1 MKAFTYYNPK
11 SVEDAIAVLGA
22 EEKDSR
28 LLAGGTDLLGE
39 MKNLYLSPD
48 RLINLKAVPGLD
60 KISFSSAE
68 GLKIGALATLSVL
81 AENKMVRANYP
92 GLAEAA
98 ESVGSPQLRNMGTV
112 GGNICQRPRCWY
124 YRGVEYPCLRKNG
137 SVCFA
142 VSGRNKY
149 HAILKGGPCF
159 IVHPSDVAPMLM
171 AYGARLAI
179 GGRKGSR
186 TVSMDEFFILP
197 ERDVTRENILERGE
211 IITGITVPPPAA
223 GQKDCYLKFK
233 ERESRDFTLASA
245 AVVLEMDGKTCRRAS
260 LVLGG
265 VSPAPYRAKEAEESL
280 KGKEI
285 RLDLVEKAAESA
297 LAGAE
302 PLDENTYKIQLA
314 KTILKRAVLRA
325 AGVGV

>member
-1 MKAFTYYNPK
+1 
-11 SVEDAIAVLGA
+11 
-22 EEKDSR
+22 
-28 LLAGGTDLLGE
+28 
-39 MKNLYLSPD
+39 
-48 RLINLKAVPGLD
+48 
-60 KISFSSAE
+60 
-68 GLKIGALATLSVL
+68 
-81 AENKMVRANYP
+81 
-92 GLAEAA
+92 
-98 ESVGSPQLRNMGTV
+98 
-112 GGNICQRPRCWY
+112 
-124 YRGVEYPCLRKNG
+124 
-137 SVCFA
+137 
-142 VSGRNKY
+142 
-149 HAILKGGPCF
+149 
-159 IVHPSDVAPMLM
+159 
-171 AYGARLAI
+171 
-179 GGRKGSR
+179 
-186 TVSMDEFFILP
+186 MDEFFILP

-233 ERESRDFTLASA
+233 ERESRDFALASA

-265 VSPAPYRAKEAEESL
+265 VSPAPYRAKEAEASL